1 MVSPNQFLT
10 KTWRFRNT
18 GTTTWDS
25 SYQLTFVGGEQ
36 MSAPAAVNAPTAAPG
51 QEVNLSVNL
60 TAPSEPGTHRGYWQM
75 RNPQGTY
82 FGERIWVEVVVPGS
96 SGDPSPDSHS
106 LICDGCPSVV
116 TPGYTF
122 RPEVYTYIG
131 SGQLLASRGDMLR
144 NTDGNL
150 FGAFPHIAVVGSVQT
165 GQEYIFTFYANNP
178 ITAPTTPGVYESKWR
193 LWQNGQYIG
202 PELVIRFEVRES
214 GAVNHAP
221 NPPRLKTPIDWAVTN
236 GTPTLQVDPGFDP
249 DGDPI
254 VAYYFDIYGSHDI
267 PKSGWISSQSWTPP
281 GLGYYGYQWRVK
293 ARDSRGAESDW
304 SETWHFSIYNPQLTI
319 TQFDFVSLDAQDE
332 QVRIRAC
339 TNSTSATMRVDANT
353 AADGTDRG
361 EWKVIKE
368 LGVPCFNDI
377 DAPIW
382 HTLDFES
389 GPHLVRVLAR
399 VGSDWGEAAVSQQV
413 YTIRSDHR
421 PSGPKLT
428 IPAYDSYL
436 NSRTVLLEWQRALR
450 VNDYVVQVSPNAT
463 FSPLLLEVTLPDYE
477 HQHEFTLDDD
487 YETIFAR
494 VIARNQYGTN
504 EATTRFHI
512 DRTPPGSNVLTLPA
526 SVTQNDFA
534 VSWNGNDDHSGVN
547 WYHIQVR
554 EGNRP
559 DSVWTDWLVN
569 TTETTDTFQG
579 QPGHRYYFR
588 ARAMDKV
595 GNWEAWPEGDGDTNT
610 VVDPV
615 TDPGE
620 GSAELRILSINTYP
634 PADDQILVEVIVE
647 NAGDGD
653 TGNGFFTD
661 IHVDHIPVGAN
672 DFTGSVRFWVNDPIP
687 AYSTV
692 SLTAVLDASSA
703 SMMGATTDSPAA
715 APAETSSTL
724 YAQVDST
731 GVVTEAN
738 NTNNIT
744 EEGTALC
751 FAAPDASES
760 ANWPPETLVFELGQ
774 PLVLNLHTV
783 GDEDWLAVDL
793 EEGKEYS
800 FTTGDL
806 GPSADTYL
814 YLYEEDTTTLIASND
829 DAQGSL
835 ASQIVWEATATGT
848 YYLRV
853 THWNPT
859 AGGCGT
865 TYTILY
871 DQIAQNTSDIEFVGQ
886 TGGVTRSVAAQGAY
900 AYVGEGPRLTILNV
914 SNPGQP
920 AVVGRSPAL
929 PGVVFDVAVSGD
941 LAYVANG
948 IGGLQIV
955 DITPA
960 SAPVKLGAF
969 ATQGE
974 ATSVVVA
981 GNYAYLADY
990 NAGLHIV
997 DISNPSAPDEVGL
1010 FASALNPIDVAI
1022 AGNYIYLAE
1031 EGYGLRVIDVS
1042 DPANPIEIGQ
1052 FQTPGYPQGVAVYDH
1067 YAYLSA
1073 GGDGVYVLDVADPT
1087 NPIQLS
1093 LFDSIPNPQGLTVQ
1107 GNTAYVATGFGGL
1120 QLLDVSAPGAPTAIG
1135 QQDTP
1140 GYAAAVVAISDRA
1153 YVSDRW
1159 EGLRIVNV
1167 NDPEAPFEEGFYD
1180 VWGNARD
1187 VVAAGDY
1194 AYVASDHDGLRVI
1207 DISDPTSSHEIG
1219 ALATP
1224 GDALSLAISGSYV
1237 YVADYHSGLRIIDIA
1252 NPANPTEAGYIDTP
1266 GTANEVAIAGTY
1278 AYVADG
1284 PNGGLRVIDVTD
1296 PTQPYEVGFYNTP
1309 GWAFGVAVANNLAY
1323 VADEEK
1329 LLVIDVSNPASPTL
1343 VSSYDIGF
1351 ARGVDVVNS
1360 LVYVASA
1367 SSLHILD
1374 ASVPSN
1380 LTEVGE
1386 YNSVGWAAD
1395 VSVEGSYAYIA
1406 DTWVGLHVVRI
1417 DNPSEP
1423 TKAGEYRT
1431 PGGYSVDGVAA
1442 AGDHIH
1448 VADSEGGLA
1457 ILRFTLLPTITSFT
1471 PLSGE
1476 AGTVVTING
1485 TKLTGTTNVMFGNT
1499 PATNFTV
1506 VSATQITAVVPAG
1519 ATTGKITITTPNGSA
1534 ESVGDFTII
1543 GELPTISGF
1552 NPTSGPAGT
1561 SVTISG
1567 AAFNGATAVTF
1578 NGVNASSFTVNSATQ
1593 ITVGR
1598 SYWRDDGQH
1607 RRHDTQRHG
1616 H

>member
-1 MVSPNQFLT
+1 
-10 KTWRFRNT
+10 
-18 GTTTWDS
+18 
-25 SYQLTFVGGEQ
+25 
-36 MSAPAAVNAPTAAPG
+36 
-51 QEVNLSVNL
+51 
-60 TAPSEPGTHRGYWQM
+60 
-75 RNPQGTY
+75 
-82 FGERIWVEVVVPGS
+82 
-96 SGDPSPDSHS
+96 
-106 LICDGCPSVV
+106 
-116 TPGYTF
+116 
-122 RPEVYTYIG
+122 
-131 SGQLLASRGDMLR
+131 
-144 NTDGNL
+144 
-150 FGAFPHIAVVGSVQT
+150 
-165 GQEYIFTFYANNP
+165 
-178 ITAPTTPGVYESKWR
+178 
-193 LWQNGQYIG
+193 
-202 PELVIRFEVRES
+202 
-214 GAVNHAP
+214 
-221 NPPRLKTPIDWAVTN
+221 
-236 GTPTLQVDPGFDP
+236 
-249 DGDPI
+249 
-254 VAYYFDIYGSHDI
+254 
-267 PKSGWISSQSWTPP
+267 
-281 GLGYYGYQWRVK
+281 
-293 ARDSRGAESDW
+293 
-304 SETWHFSIYNPQLTI
+304 
-319 TQFDFVSLDAQDE
+319 
-332 QVRIRAC
+332 
-339 TNSTSATMRVDANT
+339 
-353 AADGTDRG
+353 
-361 EWKVIKE
+361 
-368 LGVPCFNDI
+368 
-377 DAPIW
+377 
-382 HTLDFES
+382 
-389 GPHLVRVLAR
+389 
-399 VGSDWGEAAVSQQV
+399 
-413 YTIRSDHR
+413 
-421 PSGPKLT
+421 
-428 IPAYDSYL
+428 
-436 NSRTVLLEWQRALR
+436 
-450 VNDYVVQVSPNAT
+450 
-463 FSPLLLEVTLPDYE
+463 
-477 HQHEFTLDDD
+477 
-487 YETIFAR
+487 
-494 VIARNQYGTN
+494 
-504 EATTRFHI
+504 
-512 DRTPPGSNVLTLPA
+512 
-526 SVTQNDFA
+526 
-534 VSWNGNDDHSGVN
+534 
-547 WYHIQVR
+547 
-554 EGNRP
+554 
-559 DSVWTDWLVN
+559 
-569 TTETTDTFQG
+569 
-579 QPGHRYYFR
+579 
-588 ARAMDKV
+588 MDKV

-634 PADDQILVEVIVE
+634 PEDDQILVEVIVE

-687 AYSTV
+687 AYSSV

-703 SMMGATTDSPAA
+703 AMMGATTDSPAA
-715 APAETSSTL
+715 APAETSSML

-738 NTNNIT
+738 NANNIT

-800 FTTGDL
+800 FTTSDL

-814 YLYEEDTTTLIASND
+814 YLYKEDTTTLIASND

-871 DQIAQNTSDIEFVGQ
+871 DQTPQNTSDIEFVGQ

-941 LAYVANG
+941 LAYVADG

-960 SAPVKLGAF
+960 SVPVKLGAF

-974 ATSVVVA
+974 ATSVVVS
-981 GNYAYLADY
+981 GDYAYLADY

-1052 FQTPGYPQGVAVYDH
+1052 FQTLGYPQGVAVYDH
-1067 YAYLSA
+1067 YAYLSV

-1087 NPIQLS
+1087 HPIQLS
-1093 LFDSIPNPQGLTVQ
+1093 LFDGIPNPQGLTVQ

-1167 NDPEAPFEEGFYD
+1167 DDPEAPFEEGFYD

-1187 VVAAGDY
+1187 VVTAGDY
-1194 AYVASDHDGLRVI
+1194 AYVASEHDGLRVV

-1224 GDALSLAISGSYV
+1224 GDALSLAIAGSYV

-1266 GTANEVAIAGTY
+1266 GTANDVAVAGTY

-1296 PTQPYEVGFYNTP
+1296 PAQPYEVDFYNTP

-1431 PGGYSVDGVAA
+1431 PGGFSVDGVTAA
-1442 AGDHIH
+1442 ADHIY

-1457 ILRFTLLPTITSFT
+1457 ILRFALLPTITSFT

-1519 ATTGKITITTPNGSA
+1519 ATTGKITITTPNGAA

-1552 NPTSGPAGT
+1552 NPTSGPVGT

-1567 AAFNGATAVTF
+1567 AAFSEAMAVTF

-1593 ITVGR
+1593 ITAVVPTGATTGKIAVTTPSGTTESNTSFTVIPSPTIASFSPTSGPIGTSVTITGSAFNGTTAVTFNSSNAASFTANSATQFTAVVPAGATTGKISVTTPGGTATSAIDFTVIPPPTISSFTPTSGPAGTSVTITGTAFTGTTAVTFNGVNATSFTVNSPTQITAVVPAGPTTGKIAVTTPSGTAESTTNFNVIPLPTISSFTPTSGPTGTAVTLTGTAFTGTTVVTFNGVNATSFTVNSTTQIIAVVPAGATTGKIAVTTPGGTATSTADFTVTSAPNFPDVFYISPSANVTVGSIAAQGADILR
-1598 SYWRDDGQH
+1598 YIKSTNSWAMAFDGSNHGLTKNVSAFTFLDDGSLLFVLAANQTVAGLGTATPYDVIEFTPNTPGVFPLGAGTFSWYFQGKPKGLTTTGEKIDAIDVVGS
-1607 RRHDTQRHG
+1607 RLLLSIAGGGSVPKQGGGVLKAADEDVFVWNMTANAFEASLLIDGSKMTGMGTEDISGLWDDPDSNDYYITIVGTFNLGGVKGNDKNIVKLSPNGGASVYTPSLVTWLAAGATLPSTFKIDGIELVR
-1616 H
+1616 